1 MDDATGQ
8 PGSYAAF
15 ASEMAREEPHLSR
28 LSHGLFESF
37 MKANGL
43 AG

>member
-1 MDDATGQ
+1 
-8 PGSYAAF
+8 
-15 ASEMAREEPHLSR
+15 MAREEPHLSR